1 MEEIGSVVKGELF
14 AIPLEDNCLLPFLNG
29 AIRGSG
35 EVSMLRSGY
44 EVSFVHADKRFIDL
58 LSDVVYRLTG
68 RESAIEKAHIDGED
82 RYVLYVEN
90 DVTNDL
96 VERCFIIKDRYTI
109 IQGIPDRLF
118 GGKAQGI
125 SDEGDDKERMVS
137 SAKRAFL
144 RGLYLS
150 CGVLRVPDDISE
162 WNQEKTKSGYM
173 LAFNLNTD
181 YVKEDVIT
189 IIAQEAEVDRS
200 SILTRTRGNGVF
212 VKNSQAI
219 CNLLAAIGS
228 NIGVLQLYEI
238 ITNRK
243 MKNDMNRMQNF
254 EIANIDKTV
263 RSSSKQVAAIRVI
276 DKKMGI
282 KNLPEGLRKVCELR
296 LANEE
301 AGLEEIAK
309 MFSPPVSKSCVNH
322 RMRRIMQLAAEGLD
336 SK

>member
-1 MEEIGSVVKGELF
+1 MEIGSVVNDELYG
-14 AIPLEDNCLLPFLNG
+14 IPLEDNCLLPFLYG

-35 EVSMLRSGY
+35 DVSLLRSGY
-44 EVSFVHADKRFIDL
+44 EVSFSHTDKRFIDL

-68 RESAIEKAHIDGED
+68 RDPEIKKVFVDGED

-90 DVTNDL
+90 DVSNEL
-96 VERCFIIKDRYTI
+96 LERCFIIRDRYTI
-109 IQGIPDRLF
+109 IEGIPDELF
-118 GGKAQGI
+118 GGKAEGM
-125 SDEGDDKERMVS
+125 SDENSEADRKVS
-137 SAKRAFL
+137 AAKRALL

-150 CGVLRVPDDISE
+150 CGVLRVPEDIEE
-162 WNQEKTKSGYM
+162 WSQEKTKSGYM

-181 YVKEDVIT
+181 YAKEDVIA

-212 VKNSQAI
+212 IKNSQAI
-219 CNLLAAIGS
+219 CNLLTAIGS
-228 NIGVLQLYEI
+228 NIGVLQLYEV

-263 RSSSKQVAAIRVI
+263 RSSSKQVAAIKEL
-276 DKKMGI
+276 DKKIGI

-301 AGLEEIAK
+301 AGLEEIAG
-309 MFSPPVSKSCVNH
+309 MFTPPVSKSCVNH
-322 RMRRIMQLAAEGLD
+322 RLRRIMQLAAE
-336 SK
+336 K